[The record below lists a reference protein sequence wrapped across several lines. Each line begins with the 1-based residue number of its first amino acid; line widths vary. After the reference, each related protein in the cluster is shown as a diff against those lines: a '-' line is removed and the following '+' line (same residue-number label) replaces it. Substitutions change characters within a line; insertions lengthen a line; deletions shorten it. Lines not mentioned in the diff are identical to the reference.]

1 MLDADV
7 KTTIQQSYSRFL
19 AARELKPRYGQKL
32 MIADIARTL
41 GNIELDGEGIRQNE
55 GHICVVE
62 AGTGTG
68 KTIAYLLA
76 TLPIAK
82 ALGKKVVVST
92 ATVALQE
99 QIVFKD
105 LPELKRNADLDFQ
118 YALAKGRGRYLC
130 LTKLDRILSDFSAEP
145 TIPLIEDEW
154 SNIDEADMVLY
165 QGMMASLGQ
174 GKWDGDRDNWPD
186 ELDQARWQ
194 RVTTDHRQCTGR
206 RCSHVRN
213 CSFFK
218 AREAIDDVGCV
229 VANHDLVLADL
240 ALGGGA
246 ILPAPEDAIYIFDEA
261 HHLPD
266 KALNHFAS
274 HTRVQS
280 TSRWLGQGEGQWD
293 AIIEPLSEAIYF
305 NQLAAD
311 VPAAL
316 KEARQL
322 LDALYPQL
330 EPFVEPSV
338 AGRDAG
344 QHASSQQ
351 SLRHRFAQGQVPEH
365 IEAQARALQESFA
378 ELASLLSKLNDELG
392 QLLENDHGPVPQIDL
407 ETAFALLGSWCSRA
421 EANLDLWASYAD
433 TRPRPDWPM
442 ARWITLIEYG
452 GSRDFELVSSPILAA
467 TTLKESLWSRCCGAV
482 ATSATLTALGSF
494 DRFRYRAGTP
504 DDAHYGVVP
513 SPFKFHEA
521 ATLTVPADAIEAGNA
536 AAHTDSLLSLLPKI
550 LKPDEASLV
559 LFSSRRQMQEVFERL
574 PGEWRERTLVQGTGS
589 KQALLDNHRRRVK
602 NGEGSVLFGLA
613 SFAEGLDL
621 PGDQCKHVVIA
632 KIPFAV
638 PDDPVEAALAEWI
651 EARGGNAFMQITV
664 PDAAIKLVQ
673 ACGRLLRTETDT
685 GRVTLLDKRI
695 VTKRYGKAILDSL
708 PPFARD
714 VQV

>member
-1 MLDADV
+1 MLEDDV
-7 KTTIQQSYSRFL
+7 KASIQQTYSRFL

-41 GNIELDGEGIRQNE
+41 GNIELDSEGLRRNE

-105 LPELKRNADLDFQ
+105 LPDLKRNGDMDFQ

-130 LTKLDRILSDFSAEP
+130 LTKLDRILSDFHAEP

-154 SNIDEADMVLY
+154 AAIDEADMVLY
-165 QGMMASLGQ
+165 RTMMDSLAQ
-174 GKWDGDRDNWPD
+174 NQWDGDRDSWPE
-186 ELDQARWQ
+186 ELDQPRWQ

-218 AREAIDDVGCV
+218 AREAIDDVDCV

-293 AIIEPLSEAIYF
+293 AIVEPLSEAIYF
-305 NQLAAD
+305 TQLAAD

-316 KEARQL
+316 KQARQL

-330 EPFVEPSV
+330 EPFVAEMNS
-338 AGRDAG
+338 G
-344 QHASSQQ
+344 QSTYQQ
-351 SLRHRFAQGQVPEH
+351 TPRHRFPQGQVPEA
-365 IEAQARALQESFA
+365 IEAQAQALQDAFA
-378 ELASLLSKLNDELG
+378 ELVSVLGKLNDELG
-392 QLLENDHGPVPQIDL
+392 QLLESDHGPVPQVDL
-407 ETAFALLGSWCSRA
+407 ESAFALLGSWSARA
-421 EANLDLWASYAD
+421 EANLDLWTSYAD
-433 TRPRPDWPM
+433 TEPKANWPM
-442 ARWITLIEYG
+442 ARWITLIDYG
-452 GSRDFELVSSPILAA
+452 GTLDFELVSSPILAA
-467 TTLKESLWSRCCGAV
+467 GALKDSLWSRCCGAV

-513 SPFKFHEA
+513 SPFRFHEA
-521 ATLTVPADAIEAGNA
+521 ATLSVPADAVDAGKA
-536 AAHTDSLLSLLPKI
+536 ADHTDSLLTLLPQI
-550 LKPDEASLV
+550 LKPNEASLV
-559 LFSSRRQMQEVFERL
+559 LFSSRRQMQEVFDGL
-574 PGEWRERTLVQGTGS
+574 PDEWRDRILVQGTGS
-589 KQALLDNHRRRVK
+589 KQALLDDHRKRVK
-602 NGEGSVLFGLA
+602 RGEGSVLFGLA

-621 PGDQCKHVVIA
+621 PGDECKHVVIA

-651 EARGGNAFMQITV
+651 EARGGNAFMQIAV

-708 PPFARD
+708 PPFARE
-714 VQV
+714 V

>member
-1 MLDADV
+1 MLDEDV
-7 KTTIQQSYSRFL
+7 KKTIQQTYSEFL
-19 AARELKPRYGQKL
+19 AARSLKPRYGQKL

-41 GNIELDGEGIRQNE
+41 GNIQLDSEGVRHNE

-82 ALGKKVVVST
+82 ALGKKVVVAT

-105 LPELKRNADLDFQ
+105 LPDLKRHSELDFQ
-118 YALAKGRGRYLC
+118 YAMAKGRGRYLC
-130 LTKLDRILSDFSAEP
+130 LTKLDRILSDFDAEP
-145 TIPLIEDEW
+145 TIPLVEDEW
-154 SNIDEADMVLY
+154 SAIDESDMALY
-165 QGMMASLGQ
+165 RGMMDSLAQ

-186 ELDQARWQ
+186 ELEQVRWQ

-213 CSFFK
+213 CSFFQ
-218 AREAIDDVGCV
+218 AREAIDDVDCV

-246 ILPAPEDAIYIFDEA
+246 ILPAPEDTIYIFDEA

-274 HTRVQS
+274 HTRVHS

-293 AIIEPLSEAIYF
+293 AIVEPLSEAVYF
-305 NQLAAD
+305 MQLAAE
-311 VPAAL
+311 VPAAM
-316 KEARQL
+316 KHARQL

-330 EPFVEPSV
+330 EPFVEQMDV
-338 AGRDAG
+338 G
-344 QHASSQQ
+344 QQHSGQPFRQQ
-351 SLRHRFAQGQVPEH
+351 PARHRFVQGQVPEH
-365 IEAQARALQESFA
+365 IEDQAKSLRDAFA
-378 ELASLLSKLNDELG
+378 ELSSRLDKLNTEVG
-392 QLLENDHGPVPQIDL
+392 QLLESDHGAVPQVDL
-407 ETAFALLGSWCSRA
+407 EVAFALLGSWCSRA
-421 EANLDLWASYAD
+421 DANLELWTSYAQ
-433 TRPRPDWPM
+433 TEPKPNWPI
-442 ARWITLIEYG
+442 ARWITMIEFG
-452 GSRDFELVSSPILAA
+452 GNRDFELVASPILAA
-467 TTLKESLWSRCCGAV
+467 STLRESLWSRCCGAV

-504 DDAHYGVVP
+504 EDAHYNVVP
-513 SPFKFHEA
+513 SPFQFQQA
-521 ATLTVPADAIEAGNA
+521 ATLEVPAGAIEAGNA
-536 AAHTDSLLSLLPKI
+536 AAHTESLLTLLPEI
-550 LKPDEASLV
+550 LHPDEASLV
-559 LFSSRRQMQEVFERL
+559 LFASRRQMQEVYDEL
-574 PGEWRERTLVQGTGS
+574 PEQWHDRILVQGTGS
-589 KQALLDNHRRRVK
+589 KQTLLDEHKRRVK
-602 NGEGSVLFGLA
+602 AGEGSVLFGLA

-651 EARGGNAFMQITV
+651 EAQGGNAFMQITV

-673 ACGRLLRTETDT
+673 ACGRLLRTESDT
-685 GRVTLLDKRI
+685 GRVTLLDRRI

-708 PPFARD
+708 PPFTQKIAR
-714 VQV
+714 

>member
-1 MLDADV
+1 MLDDEL
-7 KTTIQQSYSRFL
+7 KQSIQQSYSRFL
-19 AARELKPRYGQKL
+19 NARELKPRHGQKL

-41 GNIELDGEGIRQNE
+41 GSIELDAEGIRQNSS
-55 GHICVVE
+55 HICVVE

-82 ALGKKVVVST
+82 ALGKKVVIAT

-105 LPELKRNADLDFQ
+105 LPELKRNAELDFEF
-118 YALAKGRGRYLC
+118 ALAKGRGRYLC
-130 LTKLDRILSDFSAEP
+130 LTKLDRILSGSDMEP
-145 TIPLIEDEW
+145 TIPLVEDDW
-154 SNIDEADMVLY
+154 SRLNEADMGLY
-165 QGMMASLGQ
+165 QDMMQTLAQ
-174 GKWDGDRDNWPD
+174 NQWDGDRDSWPQ
-186 ELDQARWQ
+186 ELEHARWQ

-218 AREAIDDVGCV
+218 AREAINDVDCV

-274 HTRVQS
+274 HARVQA
-280 TSRWLGQGEGQWD
+280 TSRWLGQGEGQWENIIDPLAD
-293 AIIEPLSEAIYF
+293 AVYF
-305 NQLAAD
+305 TQLAAD
-311 VPAAL
+311 VPAEL
-316 KEARQL
+316 KRARQL

-330 EPFVEPSV
+330 EPFIQQADPSQMTV
-338 AGRDAG
+338 RY
-344 QHASSQQ
+344 
-351 SLRHRFAQGQVPEH
+351 RFAQGQVPDFLE
-365 IEAQARALQESFA
+365 EQAQALAAAFA
-378 ELASLLSKLNDELG
+378 DLSDSLTKLNDEVSK
-392 QLLENDHGPVPQIDL
+392 LLESEHSAVPLVDL
-407 ETAFALLGSWCSRA
+407 ENTFALLGSWCARA
-421 EANLDLWASYAD
+421 EANLELWTSYAH
-433 TRPRPDWPM
+433 TTPKPNWPI
-442 ARWITLIEYG
+442 ARWITLVEFG
-452 GSRDFELVSSPILAA
+452 GAKDFELVSSPILAA
-467 TTLKESLWSRCCGAV
+467 HTLRDSLWSRCCGAI

-504 DDAHYGVVP
+504 DDATYSVVP
-513 SPFKFHEA
+513 SPFNYA
-521 ATLTVPADAIEAGNA
+521 EAGQLVVPREA
-536 AAHTDSLLSLLPKI
+536 LEAGDATAHTASIVDLLPKV
-550 LKPDEASLV
+550 LEVDEASLV
-559 LFSSRRQMQEVFERL
+559 LFSSRRQMQGVFDEL
-574 PGEWRERTLVQGTGS
+574 PDQWRDRILVQGTGS
-589 KQALLDNHRRRVK
+589 KQSLLDEHRRRIRE
-602 NGEGSVLFGLA
+602 GQGSVLFGLA

-651 EARGGNAFMQITV
+651 EAQGGNAFMQITV

-673 ACGRLLRTETDT
+673 ACGRLLRTESDT

-695 VTKRYGKAILDSL
+695 VTKRYGKAILNSL
-708 PPFARD
+708 PPFARRIG
-714 VQV
+714 